1 MDLLI
6 SASENDNSLTD
17 DDIREEVDLSMFAGH
32 DTTASAMTWFLYCIA
47 KHPKE
52 QDLVTDELN
61 QVFGESDRPC
71 TTQDI
76 TELKYLECCIKE
88 TLRLYPSVP
97 AVMRTLTEEVK
108 VGDYCIPT
116 GVSVALMFYG
126 MHRNPDIFTEPDAF
140 KPERF
145 LPEQSIDRHP
155 YSYVPFSAGPR
166 NCIGKKNI
174 FISVQNAF

>member
-1 MDLLI
+1 MGDG
-6 SASENDNSLTD
+6 SLTD

-52 QDLVTDELN
+52 QQIVVDELDHI
-61 QVFGESDRPC
+61 FDESDRPC

-76 TELKYLECCIKE
+76 TEMKYLECCFKE

-97 AVMRTLTEEVK
+97 AVMRTLTQEVQ
-108 VGDYCIPT
+108 VGDFLIPA
-116 GVSVALMFYG
+116 GVSVALMIYG
-126 MHRNPDIFTEPDAF
+126 MHRNPHIYPDPDSF

-145 LPEQSIDRHP
+145 LSDSVDRHP
-155 YSYVPFSAGPR
+155 YSFVPFSAGPR
-166 NCIGKKNI
+166 NCIGNTPL
-174 FISVQNAF
+174 